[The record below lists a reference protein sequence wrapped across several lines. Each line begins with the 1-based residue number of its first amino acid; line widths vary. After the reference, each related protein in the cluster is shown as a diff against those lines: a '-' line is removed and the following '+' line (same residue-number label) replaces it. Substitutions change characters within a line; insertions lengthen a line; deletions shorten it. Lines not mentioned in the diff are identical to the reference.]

1 MITDKRL
8 ADLQSAL
15 TKSGSTHDIDDVLT
29 NVMSGHA
36 QLWETDTATVVT
48 QIVQHPNYRSFN
60 VWLAGG
66 DLTGVLSLLEEGEE
80 YAKANGCSTM
90 EVTGRR
96 GWKRILAPH
105 GFHEEAVVLHKEL

>member
-1 MITDKRL
+1 MDERVDGAPFEKHRL
-8 ADLQSAL
+8 EVEDYEVDFARRLKTS
-15 TKSGSTHDIDDVLT
+15 
-29 NVMSGHA
+29 HA
-36 QLWETDTATVVT
+36 NVVT
-48 QIVQHPNYRSFN
+48 QIVQHPNYCSFN

-80 YAKANGCSTM
+80 YAKANGCLTM
-90 EVTGRR
+90 EVTGQR